1 MEFTKKYNDLVYGA
15 LEVFLENDSPA
26 LVAREDDGA
35 ISFYTILGLNGSIVK
50 NEEGGANI
58 LLEGEEYYK
67 IEKEVYDLID
77 YQRDAPEIEYL
88 LEELAIIHQMNLQ
101 KKSKILVETIIRG
114 LAKLIMDQKVSS
126 SVDIQ
131 IGPVLI
137 KNTSNMGNLKI
148 LLN

>member
-1 MEFTKKYNDLVYGA
+1 MEFTQKHNDLVYGA
-15 LEVFLENDSPA
+15 LEVFLEKDSPA

-50 NEEGGANI
+50 NQEGGANI

-77 YQRDAPEIEYL
+77 YQSDAPEIESL
-88 LEELAIIHQMNLQ
+88 LEELAIIHQMDLQ
-101 KKSKILVETIIRG
+101 RKSKILVETIIRG
-114 LAKLIMDQKVSS
+114 LAKLIVDQKVS
-126 SVDIQ
+126 VDVDVQ
-131 IGPVLI
+131 LGPVLI
-137 KNTSNMGNLKI
+137 TNVGYMGNLKI